1 MTKSRAASRFALIAL
16 IAGIAAAAWLTG
28 QPATAK
34 DQGARWHH
42 VTVSNVTPRR
52 DEKGEIVDAHD
63 GCLHFFKGRY
73 YLYGTAYGKSAGY
86 GFNNRFRVY
95 SSADLE
101 RWVFEGELLK
111 APPGGVYYRPY
122 VAYNPKTRKYVLWYN
137 WYPKLW
143 EGKVGVAVSDTPVGP
158 FTIVNPAAH
167 VAGSRG
173 RPGDGSLFVDDDG
186 TGYFIY
192 TSIDENHAIR
202 IDRLTADF
210 FDSTGETSEVLGVGS
225 EAPAMFRF
233 DDRYYVVF
241 DRTCCFCSAGS
252 GVRVLMGTKPLGP
265 FREQQNINR
274 GKDGNPIVAAQQTF
288 VAQVPTPQG
297 TAFLWMADR
306 WGSRPDGIKGHDLQ
320 FWSAPLR
327 FSADGSIAPIE
338 NDATWSLEVAQGKA
352 IRTRRIAYT
361 WPRNRDAHEPE
372 IDPCTGTH
380 LPPE

>member
-1 MTKSRAASRFALIAL
+1 MTKLLAVKRWTLTAL
-16 IAGIAAAAWLTG
+16 IAGLAAGACAPAQSVSRNATG
-28 QPATAK
+28 WQT
-34 DQGARWHH
+34 
-42 VTVSNVTPRR
+42 VTVSNVTARR
-52 DEKGEIVDAHD
+52 DEKGKIIDAHD
-63 GCLHFFKGRY
+63 GCLHFFNGRY

-101 RWVFEGELLK
+101 HWIFEGELLK
-111 APPGGVYYRPY
+111 APPQGIYYRPY

-143 EGKVGVAVSDTPVGP
+143 DGQVGIAVSDSPVGP

-167 VAGSRG
+167 VAGARG

-202 IDRLTADF
+202 IDRLTPDF
-210 FDSTGETSEVLGVGS
+210 FDSTGETSAVLGSGS

-233 DDRYYVVF
+233 QGRYYVLF

-252 GVRVLMGTKPLGP
+252 GVRVLMATNPLGP
-265 FREQQNINR
+265 FTEQQNINR
-274 GKDGNPIVAAQQTF
+274 GQDGAPIVAGQQTF
-288 VAQVPTPQG
+288 VAQLPTPQG
-297 TAFLWMADR
+297 TAFMWMADR
-306 WGSRPDGIKGHDLQ
+306 WGSRTDGIKGHDLQ

-327 FSADGSIAPIE
+327 FAADGTLLPIE
-338 NDATWSLEVAQGKA
+338 NNASWTLEVERGSAQS
-352 IRTRRIAYT
+352 RRRHVYT
-361 WPRNRDAHEPE
+361 WPKLRDAHNPE
-372 IDPCTGTH
+372 IDPCTGAH

>member
-1 MTKSRAASRFALIAL
+1 MTSLRAFSRSVFIAL
-16 IAGIAAAAWLTG
+16 IAALIAAICLPGEPLMA
-28 QPATAK
+28 QDQRPAFE
-34 DQGARWHH
+34 R

-52 DEKGEIVDAHD
+52 DEDGKIIDAHD
-63 GCLHFFKGRY
+63 GCLHFFNGRY

-101 RWVFEGELLK
+101 HWTFEGELLK
-111 APPGGVYYRPY
+111 APPDGVYYRPY

-158 FTIVNPAAH
+158 FTIANPAAH
-167 VAGSRG
+167 VAAT
-173 RPGDGSLFVDDDG
+173 RPGDGSLFVDNDG

-210 FDSTGETSEVLGVGS
+210 LDSTGETSEVLGVGS
-225 EAPAMFRF
+225 EAPSLFRVE
-233 DDRYYVVF
+233 DRYYLLF
-241 DRTCCFCSAGS
+241 DRTCCFCSSGS
-252 GVRVLMGTKPLGP
+252 GVRVLMGSRPLGP
-265 FREQQNINR
+265 FTELKNINR
-274 GKDGNPIVAAQQTF
+274 GKDGTPIVAAQQTF
-288 VAQVPTPQG
+288 VAQLPTAHG
-297 TAFLWMADR
+297 TAFMWMADR
-306 WGSRPDGIKGHDLQ
+306 WSSRSDGIKGHDLQ

-327 FSADGSIAPIE
+327 FAADGSIAPID
-338 NDATWSLEVAQGKA
+338 NNATWSLEVQRGKPLL
-352 IRTRRIAYT
+352 TRPHPYT
-361 WPRNRDAHEPE
+361 WPKNPDAHEPE
-372 IDPCTGTH
+372 IDPCTGAH